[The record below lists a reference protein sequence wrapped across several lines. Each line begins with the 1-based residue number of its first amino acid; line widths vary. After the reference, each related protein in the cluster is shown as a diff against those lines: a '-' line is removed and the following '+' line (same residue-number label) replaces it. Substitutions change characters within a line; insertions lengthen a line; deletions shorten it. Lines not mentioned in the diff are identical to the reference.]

1 MCCSLVW
8 CSSTLVLTRMDNN
21 LEKHSSKKT
30 FAQKSSFHVSVPCCS
45 LMGKKWGTSF
55 SCLLAAMQ
63 CTKKEKLTTLWAFT
77 YIPSPEFC
85 SSSYPGWRRELV
97 YGVSGSE
104 KSYMLVP
111 FLQQYKHNVRSCKSE
126 RGELSAGMQTD
137 SI

>member
-63 CTKKEKLTTLWAFT
+63 CTKKKSLLL
-77 YIPSPEFC
+77 YGLLLISPPHNFVAH
-85 SSSYPGWRRELV
+85 PDWRRELV

-137 SI
+137 LI

>member
-21 LEKHSSKKT
+21 LEKHSSKKDICPEILISC
-30 FAQKSSFHVSVPCCS
+30 FSALLFVDGEKMGHVIFLSTGCYVVY
-45 LMGKKWGTSF
+45 
-55 SCLLAAMQ
+55 Q
-63 CTKKEKLTTLWAFT
+63 KEKLTTLWAFT

-137 SI
+137 